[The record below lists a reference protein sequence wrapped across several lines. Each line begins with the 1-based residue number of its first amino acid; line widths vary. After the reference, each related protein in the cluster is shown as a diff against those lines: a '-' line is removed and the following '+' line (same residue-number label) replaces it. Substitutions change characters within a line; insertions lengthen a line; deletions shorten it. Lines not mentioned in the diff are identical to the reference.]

1 MEKQFKTKKPDIFR
15 FFLFKISATAK
26 ELVILHRSCLL
37 FLL

>member
-1 MEKQFKTKKPDIFR
+1 MEKQFKTKKTGYFPV
-15 FFLFKISATAK
+15 FLFKISATAK